1 MPTRTLCRIL
11 LLLGGLALGLA
22 PASFAQPATGALE
35 GRVFNATNGTAL
47 VNARISLEGTA
58 REMLTDEGGSY
69 RFAGVP
75 AGEVRVA
82 VSYLGM
88 APQSATVRV
97 PAGGTASREFELA
110 LADAR
115 TRATGEAV
123 KLDAFTVVVD
133 REMSAQAIAMNEQRA
148 APNLKNVGVR
158 GNF

>member
-1 MPTRTLCRIL
+1 
-11 LLLGGLALGLA
+11 
-22 PASFAQPATGALE
+22 
-35 GRVFNATNGTAL
+35 
-47 VNARISLEGTA
+47 
-58 REMLTDEGGSY
+58 
-69 RFAGVP
+69 
-75 AGEVRVA
+75 
-82 VSYLGM
+82 
-88 APQSATVRV
+88 VRV

>member
-35 GRVFNATNGTAL
+35 GRVFNATN
-47 VNARISLEGTA
+47 STA

-88 APQSATVRV
+88 APQTATVRV
-97 PAGGTASREFELA
+97 PAGGTASREYELA

-115 TRATGEAV
+115 TRATGEAI